1 MAQTSIAEAKTQ
13 LTRLIHQAERGE
25 AVHITRRGKPVA
37 VILSEDEYT
46 RLRQGQ
52 KQGNFWDLVDAMRS
66 DPEFAPVDWSQ
77 EEVDSWRDR
86 QPVREFESRTG
97 SRNTRV
103 IWATT

>member
-1 MAQTSIAEAKTQ
+1 MSETSVADAKTQ

-37 VILSEDEYT
+37 VLLSEDEYA

-52 KQGNFWDLVDAMRS
+52 EQRNFWDLIADMRA
-66 DPEFAPVDWSQ
+66 DPAFEPVDWSQ

-86 QPVREFESRTG
+86 RPAREFE
-97 SRNTRV
+97 
-103 IWATT
+103 WPE